1 MGLTEF
7 GPAGSQTTKDADGVA
22 TQGGVGCLAKAAADK
37 PGLLRMDAVSD
48 AGAITTYYLW
58 VDSTGDLR
66 INSGIPTDQ
75 DSDGT
80 VVGTQS

>member
-1 MGLTEF
+1 MAQELGFTGFGGLKLRTE
-7 GPAGSQTTKDADGVA
+7 AGV
-22 TQGGVGCLAKAAADK
+22 V
-37 PGLLRMDAVSD
+37 
-48 AGAITTYYLW
+48 YYLW

-66 INSGIPTDQ
+66 IGSAEPSTP

>member
-1 MGLTEF
+1 MAQKHGFTGFGGLKLRTE
-7 GPAGSQTTKDADGVA
+7 AGV
-22 TQGGVGCLAKAAADK
+22 V
-37 PGLLRMDAVSD
+37 
-48 AGAITTYYLW
+48 YYLW

-66 INSGIPTDQ
+66 ISSTKPTTF

>member
-1 MGLTEF
+1 MAQKHGFTGF
-7 GPAGSQTTKDADGVA
+7 GGIKLRSEAGV
-22 TQGGVGCLAKAAADK
+22 V
-37 PGLLRMDAVSD
+37 
-48 AGAITTYYLW
+48 YWLW

-66 INSGIPTDQ
+66 IGSAEPTTH